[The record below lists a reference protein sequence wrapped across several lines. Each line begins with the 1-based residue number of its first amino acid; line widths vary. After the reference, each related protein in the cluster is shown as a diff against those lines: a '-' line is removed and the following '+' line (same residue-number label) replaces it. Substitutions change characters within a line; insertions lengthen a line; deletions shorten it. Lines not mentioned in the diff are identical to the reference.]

1 MYYAFRLITS
11 CLLQEVVQCL
21 PVYVKKKKLHAH
33 GVSHENQW
41 DGKVIIFLVAVWCV
55 FELVFLFFKQVAR
68 WIKNVPDV
76 RVVSAFS
83 VSRPQTET
91 SLRVY
96 STGTDNFEDERKK
109 KDTPLTAG
117 AWKKG
122 PPAFAL
128 RSCMPPTLFI
138 ISLVPYVEET
148 FER

>member
-21 PVYVKKKKLHAH
+21 PVYVKKK
-33 GVSHENQW
+33 
-41 DGKVIIFLVAVWCV
+41 VARTRRLSRKPMRRESYYFSCCCLMCVWTS
-55 FELVFLFFKQVAR
+55 FFKKKQVAR